1 MMIRIGHGFDLHRF
15 GAQKPLILGGV
26 EIPYSQG
33 LIAHSDGDVVLHAVS
48 DALLGAIAARDIGY
62 HFPDTSSEFKDV
74 DSKLLLQ
81 RVYALVKERG
91 FLLGNLDV
99 TVLAQAPKLS
109 PHIEA
114 MRDAIAEILEAK
126 PDQVNVKATT
136 TEKVGTIGR
145 QEAIATEAVV
155 LINRC

>member
-1 MMIRIGHGFDLHRF
+1 MIRIGHGFDLHRF